1 MAVALVVSLTLQLG
15 FGYNS
20 DNPIDFAWLMII
32 TVAITTVAWLVV
44 TFATQPE
51 RQDVLIAFYRRT
63 RPSRMGWA
71 PIADL
76 APDVTPSGGGLSN
89 LLCWV
94 GGLMLIYGT
103 LFGVGKLI
111 LNEVKE
117 GVVLLAVA
125 IAGLVIIY
133 RDLSRRGWSAV
144 VD

>member
-1 MAVALVVSLTLQLG
+1 
-15 FGYNS
+15 
-20 DNPIDFAWLMII
+20 MII
-32 TVAITTVAWLVV
+32 TVSITTISWLAV

-51 RQDVLIAFYRRT
+51 KQEVLVAFYRRT
-63 RPSRMGWA
+63 RPSRGGWA

-94 GGLMLIYGT
+94 GGCMLIYGT

-111 LNEVKE
+111 LHEVKE
-117 GVVLLAVA
+117 GAVLLAVGV
-125 IAGLVIIY
+125 AGLVIIY

>member
-1 MAVALVVSLTLQLG
+1 MAVALVVSLALQLA

-20 DNPIDFAWLMII
+20 DNPVDFAWLMII
-32 TVAITTVAWLVV
+32 TVAVTTVAWLAV
-44 TFATQPE
+44 TFLTQPE
-51 RQDVLIAFYRRT
+51 KQDVLVAFYRRT
-63 RPSRMGWA
+63 RPSRAGWA

-94 GGLMLIYGT
+94 GGCMLIYGT
-103 LFGVGKLI
+103 LFGTGKLI
-111 LNEVKE
+111 LHEVKE
-117 GVVLLAVA
+117 GLVLLAVGA
-125 IAGLVIIY
+125 VGLGIIY